1 MLTHRD
7 RLVVLSFMTSPY
19 QNTSQNEAGDFISS
33 NNNDL
38 LYEKTH
44 LVEKFY
50 PGGFDEMDVF
60 DFETHEKLEIESQTT
75 THATFTNRM
84 TSLPVNPN
92 TGHATENNRKSHER
106 TKSGNRQNGKGGGSR
121 KNAGRKDS
129 NVDAAEIPRP
139 NNRKEKPIRRGDD
152 VDEKLELKP
161 NKKFDFERINEFEVS
176 TVFEVTK
183 NAKKPVTNQ
192 AKVLETVD
200 EAPSQ
205 AENGNG
211 KNLVKDSNIHI
222 VRPMEGIVPST
233 PVSTDSKIIEIK
245 PSGGRNS
252 AGIKKIKRFSGND
265 DETNEDEGELQQNE
279 PTENNRGNG
288 GVQIEAASLIGAVP
302 ANISTASVHLNG
314 FAGCI
319 QKYLHVDKEI
329 GMLCALLYR
338 KHFNFGKV
346 KIFFLLFL
354 F

>member
-19 QNTSQNEAGDFISS
+19 QNTSQNESGDFMFS

-60 DFETHEKLEIESQTT
+60 DFDTHEKLEAETQTT
-75 THATFTNRM
+75 THATFANRM
-84 TSLPVNPN
+84 TPLPVNPN

-106 TKSGNRQNGKGGGSR
+106 AKSGNRQNGKSGGAR

-139 NNRKEKPIRRGDD
+139 NNRKEKPNRRGDD
-152 VDEKLELKP
+152 VDEKLELRP
-161 NKKFDFERINEFEVS
+161 NKKFDFDRINEFEVS

-183 NAKKPVTNQ
+183 NGKKPATNQ

-200 EAPSQ
+200 EPPSQ

-211 KNLVKDSNIHI
+211 KNLVKDSHIHI

-265 DETNEDEGELQQNE
+265 DERNEDEGELQRNE
-279 PTENNRGNG
+279 PTENNRNIG

-302 ANISTASVHLNG
+302 PNISTAAVHLNG

-329 GMLCALLYR
+329 GMLLVFAYYS
-338 KHFNFGKV
+338 
-346 KIFFLLFL
+346 IYDIS
-354 F
+354 